1 MNCTMDNYSTGNLSN
16 RTLFSDDPVHTSN
29 MTSYGCTYHFLTLDG
44 RRLSTRSNFT
54 EKSSNSNPRKAS
66 ARSQQKKVSPRA
78 AVNRSQPS
86 PQLSKRRLSTLSPQN
101 IPAGS
106 YGTISPYR
114 YGVRKSCGGF
124 RTPTSKT
131 STHLQQRRRGHQSVL
146 HTPVTCENLIHTGRG
161 LLLQER
167 KKSESNP
174 LALRMADL
182 SISEKGPAA
191 AKKHVNPPWRPAH
204 RTSKLFQPRSI
215 PRFKEPFTKL

>member
-1 MNCTMDNYSTGNLSN
+1 MDNYSTGNLSN
-16 RTLFSDDPVHTSN
+16 RTLFSDDPR
-29 MTSYGCTYHFLTLDG
+29 SYKQHDKLRMHIPLLTLDG

-146 HTPVTCENLIHTGRG
+146 HTPVTCEKPYSHRPWASPS
-161 LLLQER
+161 R
-167 KKSESNP
+167 AKKSESNP

-204 RTSKLFQPRSI
+204 RTSKLFSHVPSQDLKNLLRSYDNS
-215 PRFKEPFTKL
+215 E